1 LSLESTD
8 AFDCGRPMNLRDLK
22 YLVAVADHKHFGRA
36 AEACFA
42 SQPTLSTQIKK
53 LEDELDVQI
62 FERQPRTVL
71 LTKAGA
77 AIIAR
82 AKAILREVEAI
93 REVARSARDPEAGSI
108 RLGMFPTLGPYLLPH
123 VVPALHER
131 FPKLELLL
139 IEEKT
144 EELLARLERG
154 DLDAI
159 VLALP
164 AGDDALTTAVL
175 FEEPFLLALPRE
187 RAAEFPD
194 TIRLRDLR
202 HRQVLLLEEGHCM
215 RAQALSLCE
224 ISGAA
229 ERSGFRATSLETL
242 RQMVAANVG
251 LTLLP
256 QLAVMPPV
264 ARNEHL
270 VLRHFVDPP
279 PKRQLG
285 LLWRK
290 SDAREPLMLEL
301 AAVIGACGREVL
313 GQARQTDPVAVLPP

>member
-1 LSLESTD
+1 
-8 AFDCGRPMNLRDLK
+8 MNLRDLK
-22 YLVAVADHKHFGRA
+22 YLVALADYKHFGRA
-36 AEACFA
+36 AEASFA

-53 LEDELDVQI
+53 LEDELDVQL

-71 LTKAGA
+71 LTATGE
-77 AIIAR
+77 AIVAR
-82 AKAILREVEAI
+82 ARAALREVEAM
-93 REVARSARDPEAGSI
+93 RELARSARDPEAGSI

-123 VVPALHER
+123 VIPALHQR

-144 EELLARLERG
+144 EDLLSKLDRG

-164 AGDDALTTAVL
+164 AGDDTLNFIEL
-175 FEEPFLLALPRE
+175 FDEPFLLALPRD
-187 RAAEFPD
+187 RAKEFPGPVQ
-194 TIRLRDLR
+194 INELRN
-202 HRQVLLLEEGHCM
+202 HEVLLLEEGHCM
-215 RAQALSLCE
+215 RAHALSLCALG
-224 ISGAA
+224 GAS

-256 QLAVMPPV
+256 KLAVMPPV
-264 ARNEHL
+264 ANNDN
-270 VLRHFVDPP
+270 VLLRAFVEPAP
-279 PKRQLG
+279 TRQLG

-290 SDAREPLMLEL
+290 SAARESLMHTL
-301 AAVIGACGREVL
+301 AALISRCGQEALNTPMAFEKRP
-313 GQARQTDPVAVLPP
+313 ATHP